1 MSCHSIKCQMC
12 TWNALKLGNFM
23 LLQGEGTSKHMILQG
38 GGTCLW
44 GGVGIK
50 CVMSQHFSVDV
61 YMEYSQTG

>member
-1 MSCHSIKCQMC
+1 
-12 TWNALKLGNFM
+12 M

-50 CVMSQHFSVDV
+50 CVMSKHFSGDV
-61 YMEYSQTG
+61 YLEYSQTG